1 MLAYK
6 SYLDKHITYI
16 ESDSKLVLWFK
27 LSDGITKCGNVLCGV
42 VYIPPE
48 NSDYAVEAPF
58 SEIEEELQR
67 FSGNCSSVLLL
78 GDTNSR
84 PRNLPDYI
92 LPDRDIFMHN
102 DLGEIYD
109 DVQTEMSAF
118 SRNNLHVTL
127 HRQNPDGGI
136 NNYGYRLIDFCR
148 DNNIYILNGRVKGN
162 SGVRNTCKNISTVD
176 YFLSTSSLFQCVEN
190 LNVFDFCE
198 IFSDVHS
205 PVGLTL
211 NMAYCNHSERK
222 NNTTVTIKLWDTEKA
237 ENFAQELDES
247 MIGNILNSINDL
259 ESKGDICQKD
269 VDDIAEALSDT
280 FKSAAMNSFGTVR
293 KNVGT
298 NSNKPPHWFNR
309 KCKVARKKFHR
320 AKYLYKLR
328 PTCTNKHNLSSSSKC
343 YKKTMSVEQKLF
355 KRSKIKELR
364 KIKSSEP
371 RKFWK
376 FLNGIKNSSA
386 EVTLESCFEYFRT
399 MNASQNQENIPE
411 ANFPENEYNLETN
424 AEINGSILWSE
435 IEKAVCSLK
444 NNKAGGLDM
453 IVNEHIKNCY
463 KLPNMRIILLKLF
476 NIVFESGYV
485 PTSWSTGNII
495 PIYKQKGDQ
504 TDPSNYRPITLLSCL
519 GKLFT
524 RILNDRLQQYSDKYD
539 KISQN
544 QAGFRKRFST
554 TDHIFALHMLINLVQ
569 NRRNKLF
576 CAFIDLKR
584 AFDTVWRDGLFHKM
598 KLFNIN
604 GKCYNVVK
612 NMYNNIKSC
621 VTVNGNSSPLFAC
634 NIGVRQGENL
644 SPLLFSIF
652 LNDLEDH
659 LSRSGN
665 IDGIS
670 IASNNINENAY
681 FFLKIFVLLYAD
693 DTVILA
699 ESDEDLQHALNAYA
713 TYCENWKLSVN
724 TDKTKIMIFS
734 KGRQ

>member
-1 MLAYK
+1 
-6 SYLDKHITYI
+6 
-16 ESDSKLVLWFK
+16 
-27 LSDGITKCGNVLCGV
+27 
-42 VYIPPE
+42 
-48 NSDYAVEAPF
+48 
-58 SEIEEELQR
+58 
-67 FSGNCSSVLLL
+67 
-78 GDTNSR
+78 
-84 PRNLPDYI
+84 
-92 LPDRDIFMHN
+92 
-102 DLGEIYD
+102 
-109 DVQTEMSAF
+109 
-118 SRNNLHVTL
+118 
-127 HRQNPDGGI
+127 
-136 NNYGYRLIDFCR
+136 
-148 DNNIYILNGRVKGN
+148 
-162 SGVRNTCKNISTVD
+162 
-176 YFLSTSSLFQCVEN
+176 
-190 LNVFDFCE
+190 
-198 IFSDVHS
+198 
-205 PVGLTL
+205 
-211 NMAYCNHSERK
+211 
-222 NNTTVTIKLWDTEKA
+222 
-237 ENFAQELDES
+237 
-247 MIGNILNSINDL
+247 
-259 ESKGDICQKD
+259 
-269 VDDIAEALSDT
+269 
-280 FKSAAMNSFGTVR
+280 
-293 KNVGT
+293 
-298 NSNKPPHWFNR
+298 
-309 KCKVARKKFHR
+309 
-320 AKYLYKLR
+320 
-328 PTCTNKHNLSSSSKC
+328 
-343 YKKTMSVEQKLF
+343 MSVEQKLF

-424 AEINGSILWSE
+424 AEINGPILWSE

-476 NIVFESGYV
+476 NIVFDSGYV

-734 KGRQ
+734 KGRQLNYNFVLNNKNLEIVSEFKYLGIVFSRSGSFLAAKKHIAAQASRAMFCLLKKARSLLLPVDIQIEMFEKTVKPILLYGCEVTGLSNIDILEQVQLKFLKHILNLKKSTPNCMVYGETGVMPLRIDAQCRVISYWSKLVCPVTNNLSSKLYAIALSLYNNGGRNQFKWLKYVKNVLISCGFSGIWDTHMYPNRTWLIKATKQKLTDLFLNEWHSQLDNNSSCHNYKIFKTKFGFEHYLVSIEEKYKKYLVKFRTRNHRLPIETGRWRRIPRHNRTCHLCHTDVGDEYHYLMSCSHFSNLRKLYIDRQYFLRPNVIKFSNLLNIKHPAKLRKLCTFIKNIIESI